1 MYSGLWRWL
10 SYAYATLV
18 VAGLGYFLYD
28 LPIQVTD
35 SYGNLVKASGT
46 TLGTLVYQEFHQAG
60 YLRPMLWG
68 QLHLGYDLSGG
79 AYYEWFRGWHVGQV
93 ALLAILFLRL
103 VRPTS
108 WSGAAVVPLGLAA
121 LIGGHTFTGTIVE
134 AFPINSFMTILLC
147 CFAAAD
153 LAMGPPRWWRDLAA
167 AILFVF
173 AALTVESG
181 LLVAV
186 VFVSAFLAGAR
197 GVSRAGIGLQC
208 LLVAG
213 YFVLRFAVLDVGSPG
228 LTERPSGY
236 GFSRREPA
244 ELAALFQ
251 DNPLPFYA
259 YNILSSTLSVLV
271 AEPRWGTWGVTR
283 DIVRGEPMPAALVHV
298 VASTLGTCLIAA
310 YAWQRRREWRAR
322 RFDRS
327 DQLVIVFF
335 VVLAA
340 NAALSY
346 AYTKDVIL
354 SPAGA
359 MFAVAM
365 TVAARHVIDALPTR
379 GAGAALLIAILSGA
393 WAFLAVGAHLEL
405 RTAAAS
411 MRAEWVYVDDWLQ
424 RASEVPTDPSALALK
439 RRLQDDAVARHP
451 LRPTLAGGWLEWFK
465 DE

>member
-1 MYSGLWRWL
+1 MYR
-10 SYAYATLV
+10 
-18 VAGLGYFLYD
+18 
-28 LPIQVTD
+28 
-35 SYGNLVKASGT
+35 
-46 TLGTLVYQEFHQAG
+46 EFNQTG

-68 QLHLGYDLSGG
+68 QLRLVYDLSDG

-93 ALLAILFLRL
+93 ALLAMLFLRL
-103 VRPTS
+103 IRPTS

-134 AFPINSFMTILLC
+134 AFPINHFMTILLC

-153 LAMGPPRWWRDLAA
+153 LALGPPRWWRDVAA
-167 AILFVF
+167 ALLFLW
-173 AALTVESG
+173 AALTIESG

-186 VFVSAFLAGAR
+186 VVVAAFLAGAR

-208 LLVAG
+208 VLVAG
-213 YFVLRFAVLDVGSPG
+213 YFILRFAVLDVGAPG

-244 ELAALFQ
+244 ELAALFR

-259 YNILSSTLSVLV
+259 YNVLSSTLSVLF

-283 DIVRGEPMPAALVHV
+283 DIVRGEPMPAALIRVA
-298 VASTLGTCLIAA
+298 ASTLGTCLIAA
-310 YAWQRRREWRAR
+310 YAWHRRREWRAR

-335 VVLAA
+335 AVMAA

-354 SPAGA
+354 SPAGGL
-359 MFAVAM
+359 FAVAM
-365 TVAARHVIDALPTR
+365 TIAARHFIDAPQAR
-379 GAGAALLIAILSGA
+379 RAGAAALVLAMLSGA

-405 RTAAAS
+405 RTAAAT
-411 MRAEWVYVDDWLQ
+411 MRSEWVYVDEWLQ
-424 RASEVPTDPSALALK
+424 RASAVPTDRSALELK
-439 RRLQDDAVARHP
+439 RRLQDDAVTHHP

>member
-1 MYSGLWRWL
+1 M

-35 SYGNLVKASGT
+35 SYGNLVKASAT

-60 YLRPMLWG
+60 YLRPLLWA
-68 QLHLGYDLSGG
+68 QLRLVYDLSDG

-121 LIGGHTFTGTIVE
+121 LVGGHTFTGTIVE
-134 AFPINSFMTILLC
+134 AFPVNVYLTILVC
-147 CFAAAD
+147 CLAAAD
-153 LAMGPPRWWRDLAA
+153 LAMGPPRWWRNLAA

-186 VFVSAFLAGAR
+186 VFVGAYLAGAR

-259 YNILSSTLSVLV
+259 YNVLSSTLSVLV

-283 DIVRGEPMPAALVHV
+283 DIVRGEPMPAALIRV

-310 YAWQRRREWRAR
+310 YAWHRRREWRAR

-340 NAALSY
+340 NAVLSY

-354 SPAGA
+354 SPAGGL
-359 MFAVAM
+359 FAVAM
-365 TVAARHVIDALPTR
+365 TVAVRQVLDAPRTPR
-379 GAGAALLIAILSGA
+379 AGAALVLAMLSGA
-393 WAFLAVGAHLEL
+393 WAFLAIGAHLEL
-405 RTAAAS
+405 RTAAAT
-411 MRAEWVYVDDWLQ
+411 MRSEWVYVDEWLQ
-424 RASEVPTDPSALALK
+424 RASDVPTDPSALELK
-439 RRLQDDAVARHP
+439 RRLQDDAVTHHP